1 MKNVVLKPV
10 SREIAFLVVLMGAM
24 SWSDDSVLALQRAGS
39 GALASGP
46 GLSTIINKIDVQ
58 RGNRDVVVV
67 ILADGTLQY
76 DITELDRNRLVI
88 DVSNAKTVRDLS
100 SSISV
105 QHPLLKEI
113 RIGRYP
119 KKVRLV
125 LDRTM
130 PTRYRVEPGGQTVA
144 ITLAG
149 KPDDQFTSASAAA
162 TATAMAPPQLHGVPM
177 RATVV
182 SSPRTREPLEIMA
195 AAAQA
200 PAEPDATRPSS
211 QPDSTSPARPS
222 GRTSRSSAPPDE
234 SQEGTGAERY
244 VAVFGGVT
252 LPADA
257 TKNRDIDSTSGVTLS
272 DLDLARSG
280 VVGVKAGA
288 YPLGEKS
295 WIGMETE
302 FFYTNPHVK
311 QQDVTVTGPGGSLT
325 ANLPGS
331 RVRIATVAFNLLL
344 RYPGTVIQ
352 PYVGAGLGIFWGR
365 VSGPLGTASDT
376 SPGFN
381 GLAGVRFRLLKY
393 LTAFGEYKYNRATFD
408 FGGDLALHSLYQA
421 HHLIGGV
428 AFEF

>member
-1 MKNVVLKPV
+1 MKNAVLAWINRSGV
-10 SREIAFLVVLMGAM
+10 ILVVLIWAPWWTDN
-24 SWSDDSVLALQRAGS
+24 SALALERTGS
-39 GALASGP
+39 GALASES

-76 DITELDRNRLVI
+76 DIMELDRNRLVI

-125 LDRTM
+125 LDRSM
-130 PTRYRVEPGGQTVA
+130 PTRYRVEPGAQTVA

-149 KPDDQFTSASAAA
+149 NPGDQFTSASAASR
-162 TATAMAPPQLHGVPM
+162 ATAMEPNGLPM

-182 SSPRTREPLEIMA
+182 SSPRIREPLEIMA
-195 AAAQA
+195 AAGQAQ
-200 PAEPDATRPSS
+200 AEPDATRPSS
-211 QPDSTSPARPS
+211 QPDSRPPARPS
-222 GRTSRSSAPPDE
+222 GRTSRSSTPPDE

-244 VAVFGGVT
+244 VGVFGGVT
-252 LPADA
+252 LPADV
-257 TKNRDIDSTSGVTLS
+257 TKNRDIDSTSGVTLT

-280 VVGVKAGA
+280 VLGVKAGA

-331 RVRIATVAFNLLL
+331 RVRVATAAFNLLV
-344 RYPGTVIQ
+344 RYPGTLIQ

-408 FGGDLALHSLYQA
+408 FGGDLGLHSLYQA
-421 HHLIGGV
+421 HHLVGGV